1 MFRRRHSPSQLSES
15 SDTPEPQ
22 TPSPEP
28 ADPAASR
35 PAVPTSPLTEGGA
48 VRSSGS
54 STAES
59 SRRGLDVASGP
70 RRRFADDAVGAAK
83 PLESS
88 DRKTTER
95 RLIVGREISLAGEIN
110 ACDHLVVEG
119 RIEAKLKECRIIE
132 VADSGVFKGS
142 AEIEEAD
149 IAGQFDGDLSV
160 RGKLRVRGS
169 GTISG
174 NIRYGRIE
182 VEAGGRLIGTV
193 QPLSEGPTAT
203 EPTRSETEQRTSAAF
218 AMAGTG
224 FAPGSSSGSAASSTP
239 SSGVV
244 HALSD
249 GGGGERGR
257 SESAD

>member
-1 MFRRRHSPSQLSES
+1 MKSPGSPPN
-15 SDTPEPQ
+15 PEL
-22 TPSPEP
+22 
-28 ADPAASR
+28 A
-35 PAVPTSPLTEGGA
+35 
-48 VRSSGS
+48 
-54 STAES
+54 
-59 SRRGLDVASGP
+59 RRGLDISGGP
-70 RRRFADDAVGAAK
+70 RRRLAEDVTSSATKPADM
-83 PLESS
+83 P
-88 DRKTTER
+88 DRTIGER

-132 VADSGVFKGS
+132 VADSGVFKGA

-160 RGKLRVRGS
+160 RGKLRVRGT

-193 QPLSEGPTAT
+193 QPLDDKAVAADLKTA
-203 EPTRSETEQRTSAAF
+203 EAETAPSLTMAASGVSNSAAGT
-218 AMAGTG
+218 AGLTSSITPAATG
-224 FAPGSSSGSAASSTP
+224 
-239 SSGVV
+239 GVV

-249 GGGGERGR
+249 GAERSRG
-257 SESAD
+257 ESAD